1 MNWLK
6 KGPDLKDLKLS
17 DLHVPNFLSD
27 LYYDLKERHLLPL
40 VVLLLVA
47 MVAAPIYFKKKTSP
61 EDEAVATAPPI
72 TAEAGAAGNG
82 ATLTVAR
89 SQPGLRDARLRLK
102 HARALDPF
110 ATRGSSSAGGETAGE
125 EATAGEAEVSPP
137 VASTSTAPVP
147 TEAAA
152 TGGEPSVTPAYEP
165 AAPVE
170 TYVPP
175 SSPSSRGEEETTGGE
190 STAKTQPQYASEA
203 IDVRIVTV
211 PASSADS
218 APKRAKPKPQVRRDL
233 PELTML
239 PARATPAVTY
249 MGVSKDGKKALLL
262 VSSDVESIFGEGKCI
277 VGSQS
282 CQLLALEPQMP
293 ETFVYGPHERT
304 YRIELLSIQRT
315 VGAKP
320 RRATLGTTKG
330 RHGAQAGPAGAQD
343 TEVGSA
349 AVASEPAERGVE

>member
-1 MNWLK
+1 MNFLK
-6 KGPDLKDLKLS
+6 KGPDLKLS
-17 DLHVPNFLSD
+17 DLHVPHFLSD

-47 MVAAPIYFKKKTSP
+47 MVAAPIYFKKKSDP
-61 EDEAVATAPPI
+61 VEGSAATAPPI
-72 TAEAGAAGNG
+72 AAESG
-82 ATLTVAR
+82 ATSAGGALTVAR

-110 ATRGSSSAGGETAGE
+110 ATPASASAESASAESAAGE
-125 EATAGEAEVSPP
+125 IAAGEGEASAPVVSTP
-137 VASTSTAPVP
+137 TTTAPTAVAP
-147 TEAAA
+147 TEATV
-152 TGGEPSVTPAYEP
+152 TGGESSPPPYEP
-165 AAPVE
+165 PAPAE

-175 SSPSSRGEEETTGGE
+175 TSAASGDTEASGGE
-190 STAKTQPQYASEA
+190 SAGESQPQYASEA
-203 IDVRIVTV
+203 IDVRIVSV

-218 APKRAKPKPQVRRDL
+218 GPKRAKPKAEVRRDL

-262 VSSDVESIFGEGKCI
+262 VSSDVESIFGEAKCI

-282 CQLLALEPQMP
+282 CQLLALEPQLP

-304 YRIELLSIQRT
+304 YRIELLKISRT
-315 VGAKP
+315 VSAKP
-320 RRATLGTTKG
+320 RRAALGATKG
-330 RHGAQAGPAGAQD
+330 KQGAQHI
-343 TEVGSA
+343 EVGSA
-349 AVASEPAERGVE
+349 TGAGEPAKRGGE

>member
-6 KGPDLKDLKLS
+6 KGPDLKLS
-17 DLHVPNFLSD
+17 DLHVPSFVSD

-47 MVAAPIYFKKKTSP
+47 MVAAPIYFKKKSDP
-61 EDEAVATAPPI
+61 QDEAVATAPPI
-72 TAEAGAAGNG
+72 AAESGAAGKG

-110 ATRGSSSAGGETAGE
+110 ATPASASAGAESSSGEAAGE
-125 EATAGEAEVSPP
+125 GEVGAP
-137 VASTSTAPVP
+137 VASTPTAAVP
-147 TEAAA
+147 TE
-152 TGGEPSVTPAYEP
+152 VTVTSGKSSTPPPYEP

-175 SSPSSRGEEETTGGE
+175 TSSSAGGE
-190 STAKTQPQYASEA
+190 AEAKGAEPTGASQPQYASQA
-203 IDVRIVTV
+203 IDVRIVSV
-211 PASSADS
+211 PASAADS
-218 APKRAKPKPQVRRDL
+218 GPKRAKPKPQVRRDL

-239 PARATPAVTY
+239 PARATPAATY

-262 VSSDVESIFGEGKCI
+262 VSSDVESIFGEAKCI
-277 VGSQS
+277 VGSES

-304 YRIELLSIQRT
+304 YRIELLKISRT
-315 VGAKP
+315 VSAKP
-320 RRATLGTTKG
+320 RRAALGATKG
-330 RHGAQAGPAGAQD
+330 KHGTQGTEAGPATG
-343 TEVGSA
+343 TPG
-349 AVASEPAERGVE
+349 PAEREGE

>member
-6 KGPDLKDLKLS
+6 KGPDLKLS
-17 DLHVPNFLSD
+17 DLHVPNFLYD

-47 MVAAPIYFKKKTSP
+47 MVAAPIYFKKKSDP
-61 EDEAVATAPPI
+61 VEGSVAAAPPI
-72 TAEAGAAGNG
+72 AAESGVTSAGG
-82 ATLTVAR
+82 ALTVAR

-110 ATRGSSSAGGETAGE
+110 ATPASASVESSSE
-125 EATAGEAEVSPP
+125 EATAGEGEASAP
-137 VASTSTAPVP
+137 VASTPTTTAPTAVAP
-147 TEAAA
+147 TEATV
-152 TGGEPSVTPAYEP
+152 TGGESSPPPYEP
-165 AAPVE
+165 PAPAE

-175 SSPSSRGEEETTGGE
+175 TSSSSGETEAIGGE
-190 STAKTQPQYASEA
+190 PTGASQPQYASEA
-203 IDVRIVTV
+203 IDVRIVSV

-218 APKRAKPKPQVRRDL
+218 GPKRAKPKPEVRRDL

-249 MGVSKDGKKALLL
+249 MGVSKKALLL
-262 VSSDVESIFGEGKCI
+262 VSSDVESIFGEAKCI

-304 YRIELLSIQRT
+304 YRIELLKISRT
-315 VGAKP
+315 VSAKP
-320 RRATLGTTKG
+320 RRAALGATKG
-330 RHGAQAGPAGAQD
+330 NHGAQHV
-343 TEVGSA
+343 EVGSA
-349 AVASEPAERGVE
+349 TGAGEPAERGGE